1 MILWGLKLSSK
12 CYDQQKEKNEAWGK
26 VSFSYRIHL
35 NALLYKLHIIC
46 EFKCFEGKDVTQK
59 SPWKSPGL
67 SSVRLI
73 KDLLTKAEETLNLCL
88 KTVTYSITYSS
99 RGAQDLIPL
108 RWSTRFIYIVLYTC
122 ELYTYILKLRG
133 LKRIWT
139 VNLLNPC
146 ESPSS
151 TLSEEN
157 SLLNHEFTIYNYY
170 SIYTVESTRLSSENW
185 KLLFYQKI
193 QNIWAVNI
201 FLIKFKEILFYY

>member
-12 CYDQQKEKNEAWGK
+12 CYDQQKEKQEAWGK

-88 KTVTYSITYSS
+88 KTVTYRITYSA

-122 ELYTYILKLRG
+122 GITEAQG
-133 LKRIWT
+133 
-139 VNLLNPC
+139 
-146 ESPSS
+146 
-151 TLSEEN
+151 SEEN
-157 SLLNHEFTIYNYY
+157 MNSKSFESEWKPQFHALWGKQSVKSWVHNIQLLQHIYGGVHKAEQWKLKA
-170 SIYTVESTRLSSENW
+170 SILSENSKYLSSEYFFN
-185 KLLFYQKI
+185 
-193 QNIWAVNI
+193 
-201 FLIKFKEILFYY
+201 